1 MEIEVAPAL
10 DLEKGVAESVLC
22 GIQSS
27 AAYLIWED
35 VTVMLPKFGGGP
47 TKRLL
52 NGLTGYAE
60 PGRIMAIMGPSG
72 SGKSTLLDS
81 LAGRLSANL
90 IMTGNILLNGKK
102 RRLDHDFVA
111 YVTQE
116 DILMGTLTVRETI
129 QYSAQLRLPSNM
141 TRKEVNLIVDNVISE
156 MGLEDCAENLIGNW
170 HLRGISGGEKK
181 RLSIALEIITQPQLL
196 FLDEPTSGLDSA
208 SAYFVVQVLKNIA
221 CGGSGRTIICSI
233 HQPSSEVFALFD
245 DLFLLSSGETIY
257 FGEAKLAV
265 EFFGDSGLACPT
277 RRNPADHFLR
287 CINSDFD
294 DVTATLIGS
303 RRINDIKESSG
314 SLVYL
319 PTGECRVRLIQ
330 NYKYSKHRL
339 MTKARIRELANIKD
353 IIIKE
358 SGGSQARW
366 LKQLCTLIKRSLKNM
381 SRDFG
386 YYWLRIIVY
395 NILSVCVGT
404 VFYDVGTGHNAI
416 IARGACGGFIS
427 GFMTFMSI
435 GGFPSF
441 IEEMKI
447 FEKERKSGHYGV
459 GVFIL
464 SNFISSFPFLVVM
477 SLSSAAITYNL
488 VKFHP
493 GFFHFLYSA
502 IDLLSSI
509 AVVESCMMVVAC
521 FVPNFTM
528 GLVVGAGL
536 LGIMMASAGFFR
548 LIPDLPKV
556 FWRYPISYV
565 NYMAWALQGAYKNDL
580 IGLEFDPVIT
590 GDQMKLKGEVIISSV
605 LGFSV
610 KHSKWWDLGVVIAIL
625 ISYRF
630 IFYTI
635 LKLKE
640 RALPVLHTFYTE
652 RTLQHLSK
660 RPSFRK
666 IPSFPSKRHLHIHS
680 LSSQEGLNS
689 PLH

>member
-1 MEIEVAPAL
+1 MEIEVASTAASGENCL
-10 DLEKGVAESVLC
+10 DLEKGVALSENTVLS
-22 GIQSS
+22 GIEN
-27 AAYLIWED
+27 AAYLVWED
-35 VTVMLPKFGGGP
+35 VTVMLPKFGNGP

-52 NGLTGYAE
+52 NGITGYAE

-81 LAGRLSANL
+81 LAGRLSTNL
-90 IMTGNILLNGKK
+90 VMNGNILLNGKK
-102 RRLDHDFVA
+102 RRLDH
-111 YVTQE
+111 
-116 DILMGTLTVRETI
+116 G
-129 QYSAQLRLPSNM
+129 
-141 TRKEVNLIVDNVISE
+141 
-156 MGLEDCAENLIGNW
+156 
-170 HLRGISGGEKK
+170 
-181 RLSIALEIITQPQLL
+181 
-196 FLDEPTSGLDSA
+196 
-208 SAYFVVQVLKNIA
+208 
-221 CGGSGRTIICSI
+221 
-233 HQPSSEVFALFD
+233 VFFYA
-245 DLFLLSSGETIY
+245 
-257 FGEAKLAV
+257 
-265 EFFGDSGLACPT
+265 DSGFPCPT

-294 DVTATLIGS
+294 DVTAALIGS
-303 RRINDIKESSG
+303 QRINDIKESSG

-319 PTGECRVRLIQ
+319 PTAAECRVRLIQ
-330 NYKYSKHRL
+330 KYKCSKHRL
-339 MTKARIRELANIKD
+339 RAKARVLELANIKD
-353 IIIKE
+353 VVIKE
-358 SGGSQARW
+358 SGGSQATW

-395 NILSVCVGT
+395 IILSICVGT

-416 IARGACGGFIS
+416 LARGACAGFIS

-447 FEKERKSGHYGV
+447 FSKERKSGHYGV

-477 SLSSAAITYNL
+477 SLCSAAITYNL

-493 GFFHFLYSA
+493 GFFHFLYAA

-509 AVVESCMMVVAC
+509 AVVESCMMLVAC
-521 FVPNFTM
+521 FVPNFTL
-528 GLVVGAGL
+528 GLVIGAGL
-536 LGIMMASAGFFR
+536 LGTMMASAGFFR
-548 LIPDLPKV
+548 LIPDLPTV
-556 FWRYPISYV
+556 FWKYPVSYV
-565 NYMAWALQGAYKNDL
+565 NYMSWGLQGAYKNDL
-580 IGLEFDPVIT
+580 IGLEFEGIIP
-590 GDQMKLKGEVIISSV
+590 GDQTMKLKGEVIISSV

-625 ISYRF
+625 ISYRLL
-630 IFYTI
+630 FYI
-635 LKLKE
+635 VLKLKE
-640 RALPVLHTFYTE
+640 RALPVLHTFYTKK
-652 RTLQHLSK
+652 TLQHLSK

-666 IPSFPSKRHLHIHS
+666 TPPPFPSKRHYNVHS

>member
-1 MEIEVAPAL
+1 MLYQAYVA
-10 DLEKGVAESVLC
+10 
-22 GIQSS
+22 Q
-27 AAYLIWED
+27 ED
-35 VTVMLPKFGGGP
+35 V
-47 TKRLL
+47 
-52 NGLTGYAE
+52 
-60 PGRIMAIMGPSG
+60 
-72 SGKSTLLDS
+72 
-81 LAGRLSANL
+81 
-90 IMTGNILLNGKK
+90 
-102 RRLDHDFVA
+102 
-111 YVTQE
+111 
-116 DILMGTLTVRETI
+116 LMGTLTVREII
-129 QYSAQLRLPSNM
+129 QYSAQLRLPSNI
-141 TRKEVNLIVDNVISE
+141 TKEEVNEIVDNVIIE
-156 MGLEDCAENLIGNW
+156 MGLEDCAQNLIGNW

-265 EFFGDSGLACPT
+265 EFFGDSGFACPT

-303 RRINDIKESSG
+303 RRINDAKESSG

-319 PTGECRVRLIQ
+319 PTSECRVRLIQ
-330 NYKYSKHRL
+330 NYKYSNHKLRL
-339 MTKARIRELANIKD
+339 KARVQQLKNIKD
-353 IIIKE
+353 IVLKE
-358 SGGSQARW
+358 SGGSQASW

-395 NILSVCVGT
+395 IILSICVGT
-404 VFYDVGTGHNAI
+404 IFYDVGTGPNAV
-416 IARGACGGFIS
+416 IARGACAGFIS

-477 SLSSAAITYNL
+477 SMSSAAIIYIL

-493 GFFHFLYSA
+493 GFFHFLYAA
-502 IDLLSSI
+502 IVLLSSI
-509 AVVESCMMVVAC
+509 AVVESCMMLVAS

-528 GLVVGAGL
+528 GLVVGAGI

-548 LIPDLPKV
+548 LMPDLPKV
-556 FWRYPISYV
+556 FWTYPISYV
-565 NYMAWALQGAYKNDL
+565 NYMAWGLQGAYKNDL
-580 IGLEFDPVIT
+580 IGLEFDTRMP
-590 GDQMKLKGEVIISSV
+590 GEEMMKMKGEIIISSV

-610 KHSKWWDLGVVIAIL
+610 KHSKWCDLGVVIAIL
-625 ISYRF
+625 ISYRLL
-630 IFYTI
+630 FYTI

-640 RALPVLHTFYTE
+640 RVLPVLHTFYTQK
-652 RTLQHLSK
+652 TLQHLSK
-660 RPSFRK
+660 RPSFR
-666 IPSFPSKRHLHIHS
+666 ITPPFPSKRCHS
-680 LSSQEGLNS
+680 LSSQLDLNS
-689 PLH
+689 PQR

>member
-1 MEIEVAPAL
+1 MEIEIARLGGDV
-10 DLEKGVAESVLC
+10 EKGIESS
-22 GIQSS
+22 G
-27 AAYLIWED
+27 AYLIWED
-35 VTVMLPKFGGGP
+35 VTVVLPKFGGGKGP

-52 NGLTGYAE
+52 NGLSGYAE

-72 SGKSTLLDS
+72 SGKSTLLDT

-90 IMTGNILLNGKK
+90 VMTGNILLNGKK
-102 RRLDHDFVA
+102 RRLDHGFVA

-141 TRKEVNLIVDNVISE
+141 SKDEVNEIVNNVIIE
-156 MGLEDCAENLIGNW
+156 MGLEDCAHNLIGNW

-221 CGGSGRTIICSI
+221 CGGRTIICSI

-265 EFFGDSGLACPT
+265 EFFGDSGFACPT

-303 RRINDIKESSG
+303 RRINDMKESSS
-314 SLVYL
+314 SLIYL
-319 PTGECRVRLIQ
+319 PTSECRVRLIQ
-330 NYKYSKHRL
+330 NYKYSSHKLR
-339 MTKARIRELANIKD
+339 TKARVRQLANIKD
-353 IIIKE
+353 IVFKE
-358 SGGSQARW
+358 SGGSQASW
-366 LKQLCTLIKRSLKNM
+366 LTQLCTLIKRSLKNM

-395 NILSVCVGT
+395 IILSISVGT
-404 VFYDVGTGHNAI
+404 VFYDVGTGHNAV

-464 SNFISSFPFLVVM
+464 SNFISSFPFLVFM
-477 SLSSAAITYNL
+477 SMSSAAITYSL

-493 GFFHFLYSA
+493 GFFHFLYAA
-502 IDLLSSI
+502 IVLLSSI
-509 AVVESCMMVVAC
+509 TVVESCMMVVAC

-528 GLVVGAGL
+528 GLVVGAGI

-548 LIPDLPKV
+548 LMPDLPKV

-565 NYMAWALQGAYKNDL
+565 NYMAWGLQGAYKNDL
-580 IGLEFDPVIT
+580 IGLEFDPVMP
-590 GDQMKLKGEVIISSV
+590 GEQMKKMKGEEIISSV
-605 LGFSV
+605 LGFSWFGLGTSMLEV
-610 KHSKWWDLGVVIAIL
+610 SSLKSLASESKMFAFWVELVTPGLPSVGYLSYVICELLYRAGVLPCAHPKD
-625 ISYRF
+625 SGCRF
-630 IFYTI
+630 
-635 LKLKE
+635 
-640 RALPVLHTFYTE
+640 P
-652 RTLQHLSK
+652 LS
-660 RPSFRK
+660 
-666 IPSFPSKRHLHIHS
+666 
-680 LSSQEGLNS
+680 
-689 PLH
+689 

>member
-1 MEIEVAPAL
+1 MEIEAAAGDV
-10 DLEKGVAESVLC
+10 EKGVGSGLET
-22 GIQSS
+22 S

-35 VTVMLPKFGGGP
+35 VTVVLPKFGGGKGP

-52 NGLTGYAE
+52 NGLSGYAE

-72 SGKSTLLDS
+72 SGKSTLLDT

-90 IMTGNILLNGKK
+90 VMTGNILLNGKK
-102 RRLDHDFVA
+102 RRLHHGFVA

-116 DILMGTLTVRETI
+116 DVLMGTLTVRETI

-141 TRKEVNLIVDNVISE
+141 TKEEVNEIVDNVIIE
-156 MGLEDCAENLIGNW
+156 MGLEDCAQNLIGNW

-221 CGGSGRTIICSI
+221 CGGESGRTIICSI

-265 EFFGDSGLACPT
+265 EFFGDSGFACPT

-294 DVTATLIGS
+294 NVTATLIGS
-303 RRINDIKESSG
+303 RRIHDMKESSG

-319 PTGECRVRLIQ
+319 PTSECRVRLIQ
-330 NYKYSKHRL
+330 NYKYSNYKLR
-339 MTKARIRELANIKD
+339 TKARVRQLANIKD
-353 IIIKE
+353 IVFKE

-366 LKQLCTLIKRSLKNM
+366 LNQLCTLIKRSLKNM

-395 NILSVCVGT
+395 IILSICVGT
-404 VFYDVGTGHNAI
+404 VFYDVGTGHNAV
-416 IARGACGGFIS
+416 IARGACAGFIS

-441 IEEMKI
+441 IEEMEI

-477 SLSSAAITYNL
+477 SMSSAAITYNL
-488 VKFHP
+488 AKFHP
-493 GFFHFLYSA
+493 GFFHFLYAS
-502 IDLLSSI
+502 IVLLSSI

-548 LIPDLPKV
+548 LMPDLPKV

-565 NYMAWALQGAYKNDL
+565 NYMAWGLQGAYKNDL
-580 IGLEFDPVIT
+580 IGLEFDPVMP
-590 GDQMKLKGEVIISSV
+590 GAQMKKMKGKEIISSV

-610 KHSKWWDLGVVIAIL
+610 KHSKWCDLGVVIAIL
-625 ISYRF
+625 ISYRLL
-630 IFYTI
+630 FYII

-640 RALPVLHTFYTE
+640 RVLPLFHTLYTQT
-652 RTLQHLSK
+652 TLQHLSK
-660 RPSFRK
+660 RPSFR
-666 IPSFPSKRHLHIHS
+666 ITPPFPSKRYHHIHS
-680 LSSQEGLNS
+680 LSSQQGLNS